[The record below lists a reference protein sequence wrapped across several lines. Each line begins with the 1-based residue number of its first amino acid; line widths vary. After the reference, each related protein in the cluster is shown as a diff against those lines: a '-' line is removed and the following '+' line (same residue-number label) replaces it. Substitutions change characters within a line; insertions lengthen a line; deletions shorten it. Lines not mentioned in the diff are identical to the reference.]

1 MERFCKFQL
10 LRSCFAWGARMHSQT
25 ALNSVYFK
33 SSKGGEP
40 VESPGAS
47 TRKIKAIQKQVEVH
61 IYQHGTQELTDVD
74 ELGYEHYT
82 LHNADETSPLKWYE
96 CSPVMPNRIAMMH
109 LQPESGT
116 CVSVLWSGARNCVMQ
131 LQFAR
136 ALVTTKR
143 RTWHHVELPQL
154 PQVGQGWHP

>member
-1 MERFCKFQL
+1 
-10 LRSCFAWGARMHSQT
+10 MHSQT

-33 SSKGGEP
+33 SSNGGEP

-82 LHNADETSPLKWYE
+82 LHNADETSLSLKALGKISANLTLEIPLGDLE
-96 CSPVMPNRIAMMH
+96 GFGPVVIKS
-109 LQPESGT
+109 SGKNI
-116 CVSVLWSGARNCVMQ
+116 CKFDS
-131 LQFAR
+131 
-136 ALVTTKR
+136 
-143 RTWHHVELPQL
+143 
-154 PQVGQGWHP
+154 